1 MINKDSQIY
10 YMYDKIYFVGTVVPL
25 RKWVLPMYVTYENLF
40 LFVTMLTGVI
50 ALVIGIKHK
59 K

>member
-1 MINKDSQIY
+1 M
-10 YMYDKIYFVGTVVPL
+10 F
-25 RKWVLPMYVTYENLF
+25 VTYENLF

-50 ALVIGIKHK
+50 ALVIGAKRK

>member
-1 MINKDSQIY
+1 M
-10 YMYDKIYFVGTVVPL
+10 F
-25 RKWVLPMYVTYENLF
+25 VTYEDLF

-50 ALVIGIKHK
+50 ALVMSAKRK